1 MGTEPANLS
10 YLLLQLLFIG
20 TRRLIF
26 NLNLFFPPLILRLP
40 SCSLILPHPG
50 LQYTHKMQTNFQ
62 Y

>member
-40 SCSLILPHPG
+40 DLENEFMVTSG
-50 LQYTHKMQTNFQ
+50 EGWGQG
-62 Y
+62 